1 MKHLA
6 TICILS
12 CAAIVSALV
21 GLRAQQPA
29 APSQAVPAAKSAAAT
44 PPEAPSASADL
55 RPKFTPGQTLRYQME
70 LQTTTTGSSGGV
82 VEDPQG
88 PSKLVVTWDATIRVD
103 VLPPGAMPQNALTPA
118 TPSAAQSSA
127 APVALRLRMTYEKSA
142 ATVQSDG
149 YDPAAESVQTQYQR
163 LAGRVVEFALDA
175 HGKVTG
181 VSGVEDV
188 FESPQAARDAQ
199 AWVEQLSSGLGAP
212 GSSVAPGQTW
222 SADEGATAIPLPG
235 MTWHT
240 DSTYLRNE
248 PCRQPSPA
256 VPGASAA
263 ASLPAVAGPVIA
275 ATPQAAASPPAV
287 AGVPT
292 AGVASAASG
301 ESCAVILTH
310 ISLVPPKSAQKS
322 GSAGEPKPAPGPIE
336 GMHTVGNWSGSGES
350 LIYVSL
356 RSGWVVSV
364 SQSGGEKMDV
374 IIINEHLE
382 SMRYAGAV
390 HSHVSLHLL
399 P

>member
-6 TICILS
+6 TICILN
-12 CAAIVSALV
+12 CAAIVSATA
-21 GLRAQQPA
+21 GLGAQQPA
-29 APSQAVPAAKSAAAT
+29 APGQAAPASSA
-44 PPEAPSASADL
+44 PQSVAPIDL
-55 RPKFTPGQTLRYQME
+55 RPKFAPGQTLRYQME

-103 VLPPGAMPQNALTPA
+103 VLPPGVMPPNALAAA
-118 TPSAAQSSA
+118 TPPAAQSPA
-127 APVALRLRMTYEKSA
+127 ASVALRLRMTYEKSA

-149 YDPAAESVQTQYQR
+149 YDPAAESVQPQYQH
-163 LAGRVVEFALDA
+163 LVGRVVEFALDA
-175 HGKVTG
+175 HGKVTD

-222 SADEGATAIPLPG
+222 SADEPATAIPLPG

-310 ISLVPPKSAQKS
+310 VSLVPPKSAQKS
-322 GSAGEPKPAPGPIE
+322 GSAAAPKPAPGPIE
-336 GMHTVGNWSGSGES
+336 GMHTVGNWTGSGES

-356 RSGWVVSV
+356 RTGWIVSV
-364 SQSGGEKMDV
+364 SQSGDERMDV
-374 IIINEHLE
+374 TIINEHLD

-390 HSHVSLHLL
+390 HSHVSLLLL
-399 P
+399 PQ